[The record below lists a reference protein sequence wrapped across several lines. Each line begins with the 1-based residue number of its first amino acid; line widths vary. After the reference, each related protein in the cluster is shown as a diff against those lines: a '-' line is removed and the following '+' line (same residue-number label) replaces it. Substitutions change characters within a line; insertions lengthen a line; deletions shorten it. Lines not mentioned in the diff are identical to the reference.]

1 MTEINLLP
9 WREARREQEKKNFT
23 TMLLASLVIAVCLV
37 FLVNHYA
44 SSLVG
49 DQTRRNEK
57 LQGEIN
63 RLDARIVEI
72 KKLKLIRDGLISRM
86 RIVHSLLTTR
96 ILTVHLFDELIKILP
111 DGVYLTEVKRTQNR
125 IIVQGYSESNTNV
138 SILMRNI
145 QHNPWIQDPVLTD
158 IKKSGDKT
166 EDAAGA
172 KAASNDNEFN
182 LSFVLKPKTKNTS
195 VTKS

>member
-9 WREARREQEKKNFT
+9 WREARREQEKKQFT
-23 TMLLASLVIAVCLV
+23 TMLLSSLVAAVCVV
-37 FLVNHYA
+37 FLVYQYS
-44 SSLVG
+44 SSLVT

-57 LQGEIN
+57 LQSEIN
-63 RLDARIVEI
+63 RLDAQIVEI

-86 RIVHSLLTTR
+86 KIVNTLLTTR

-111 DGVYLTEVKRTQNR
+111 DGVYLTEVKRTADR

-145 QHNPWIQDPVLTD
+145 QNNPWIQDPILTD
-158 IKKSGDKT
+158 IKKAGEKTAAKAGDK
-166 EDAAGA
+166 AV
-172 KAASNDNEFN
+172 SNDNEFN
-182 LSFVLKPKTKNTS
+182 LSFVLKPKTKNKS
-195 VTKS
+195 VAKS

>member
-23 TMLLASLVIAVCLV
+23 TMILASLVIAVCVV
-37 FLVNHYA
+37 FLVNQYA

-49 DQTRRNEK
+49 EQTRRNEK
-57 LQGEIN
+57 LQSEIN
-63 RLDARIVEI
+63 RLDAQIVEI
-72 KKLKLIRDGLISRM
+72 KKLKLIRDSLISRM
-86 RIVHSLLTTR
+86 KIVHSLLTTR

-111 DGVYLTEVKRTQNR
+111 DGVYLTEVKRAENR

-158 IKKSGDKT
+158 IKKAEDKT
-166 EDAAGA
+166 GDTAGA
-172 KAASNDNEFN
+172 KTVSNDNEFN

>member
-23 TMLLASLVIAVCLV
+23 TMILASLVIAVCVV
-37 FLVNHYA
+37 FLLNQYA

-49 DQTRRNEK
+49 EQTRRNEK

-63 RLDARIVEI
+63 RLDAQIVEI
-72 KKLKLIRDGLISRM
+72 KKLKLIRKGLISRM

-96 ILTVHLFDELIKILP
+96 ILTVHLFDELIKVLP
-111 DGVYLTEVKRTQNR
+111 DGVYLTEVKRVENR

-145 QHNPWIQDPVLTD
+145 QHNPWIQNPVLTD
-158 IKKSGDKT
+158 IKKAGD
-166 EDAAGA
+166 GA
-172 KAASNDNEFN
+172 KAVSNHNEFN